1 MDYNKNTITGYISIQ
16 LIVTN
21 LIFLSFLVFSFTDK
35 NAIPLIIN
43 DSIIIYTITC
53 ALFYFL
59 TRNNNFSYNIPNMI
73 TNYRLIINCF
83 ILILVVNINYYNH
96 HLLLTLSLIS
106 LILDGIDGY
115 LSRFLKQYTYF
126 GETFDQEVDNFLIF
140 ILSFSLVYNYSYSI
154 LIMCVPIYR
163 YVFLSLVKY
172 RYISNE
178 NLPRSIFRKV
188 ICVLMTITL
197 ILCNYF
203 YTFDSI
209 IDLLYVII
217 ILLTYSFIKD
227 TIWLYRRNSV

>member
-1 MDYNKNTITGYISIQ
+1 MDYNKNTISGYISIQ

-35 NAIPLIIN
+35 DTVPLIIS
-43 DSIIIYTITC
+43 DSIMIYTTTC

-59 TRNNNFSYNIPNMI
+59 TRNNDFSYNIPNMI

-96 HLLLTLSLIS
+96 HLLLSLSLIS

-140 ILSFSLVYNYSYSI
+140 ILSFSLVYNYSFCFM
-154 LIMCVPIYR
+154 IMCVPIYR
-163 YVFLSLVKY
+163 YIFLSLVKY
-172 RYISNE
+172 GYISNG
-178 NLPRSIFRKV
+178 NLPNSYFRKI
-188 ICVLMTITL
+188 ICVSMIIVL
-197 ILCNYF
+197 ILSNYL
-203 YTFDSI
+203 YTIDAI
-209 IDLLYVII
+209 IYLLYVII
-217 ILLTYSFIKD
+217 ILLTYSFVRD
-227 TIWLYRRNSV
+227 TMWLYRRRNV

>member
-1 MDYNKNTITGYISIQ
+1 
-16 LIVTN
+16 
-21 LIFLSFLVFSFTDK
+21 
-35 NAIPLIIN
+35 
-43 DSIIIYTITC
+43 
-53 ALFYFL
+53 
-59 TRNNNFSYNIPNMI
+59 
-73 TNYRLIINCF
+73 
-83 ILILVVNINYYNH
+83 VNINYYNH

-115 LSRFLKQYTYF
+115 LSRFLRQYTYF

-163 YVFLSLVKY
+163 YMFLALVKY
-172 RYISNE
+172 GYISNE
-178 NLPRSIFRKV
+178 NLPRSVFRKA

-197 ILCNYF
+197 ILCNYL

>member
-1 MDYNKNTITGYISIQ
+1 
-16 LIVTN
+16 
-21 LIFLSFLVFSFTDK
+21 
-35 NAIPLIIN
+35 
-43 DSIIIYTITC
+43 
-53 ALFYFL
+53 
-59 TRNNNFSYNIPNMI
+59 MI

-115 LSRFLKQYTYF
+115 LSRFLKQHTYF

-163 YVFLSLVKY
+163 YIFLVLVKY
-172 RYISNE
+172 GYISNE
-178 NLPRSIFRKV
+178 NLPRSVFRKA

-197 ILCNYF
+197 ILCNYL